1 MSTQN
6 ALALTELGKPLT
18 KITLPKPSSSDLK
31 DNKVLIKI
39 TAAGLAPLNQ
49 KLRDQNMFDI
59 GSRLPAIFS
68 GDLVGTV
75 VENGPKAHF
84 PIGAHVFSQ
93 TLFDNPK
100 GGGLQEY
107 TIINGTYAGIVPEGV
122 SDEEAALYPINAV
135 TSAMSLFSS
144 GGFNLPFP
152 ETAEAKAFNYAAQKL
167 VIVGGGS
174 NIGKLAIQFAKLAG
188 VGIVIAIAS
197 PSGAELLK
205 SFGAT
210 HVISRHDS
218 DIEEQ
223 VRGIVGDELLYV
235 FDTINMGDGHTLGV
249 SLLSNSKKGVFV
261 STLPGKATEAV
272 LAKKEGG
279 IEEKFI
285 RGFSHSFPEFGE
297 LFWKEF
303 PAWLAKGIIR
313 PLKFKVIEGLDADKV
328 NHALDEYAAG
338 RSGERYHVRVSR

>member
-18 KITLPKPSSSDLK
+18 KITLPIPSSSELK
-31 DNKVLIKI
+31 DNEVLIKI
-39 TAAGLAPLNQ
+39 TAAGLAPLDQ
-49 KLRDQNMFDI
+49 KLRDKNMFNI

-75 VENGPKAHF
+75 VSNGAKAKF

-93 TLFDNPK
+93 TLFDNPR

-107 TIINGTYAGIVPEGV
+107 TIINGEYAAVVPDDV

-135 TSAMSLFSS
+135 TAAWSLFSS
-144 GGFNLPFP
+144 GGFDMPFP
-152 ETAEAKAFNYAAQKL
+152 ETAEAGAFDYAGQKIA
-167 VIVGGGS
+167 IVGGGS
-174 NIGKLAIQFAKLAG
+174 NLGKLATQFAAFAG
-188 VGIVIAIAS
+188 VGTVIAIAS
-197 PSGAELLK
+197 PDGAELLK

-210 HVISRHDS
+210 HVISRHDTN
-218 DIEEQ
+218 IEEQ
-223 VRGIVGDELLYV
+223 VRGIVGDELLHV
-235 FDTINMGDGHTLGV
+235 FDTINMGEGHTLGV
-249 SLLSNSKKGVFV
+249 SLLSDSKKGVFV
-261 STLPGKATEAV
+261 SALPGKATEAM
-272 LAKKEGG
+272 LAKKKGG

-285 RGFSHSFPEFGE
+285 RGFSHSFPDVAE

-303 PAWLAKGIIR
+303 PTWLAKGSIR